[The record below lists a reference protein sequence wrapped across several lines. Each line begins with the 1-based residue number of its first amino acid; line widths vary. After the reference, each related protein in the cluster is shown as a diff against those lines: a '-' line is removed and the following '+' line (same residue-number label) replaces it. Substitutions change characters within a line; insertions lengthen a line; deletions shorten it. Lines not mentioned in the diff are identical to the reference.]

1 MDAVLKQM
9 SDVYTA
15 TFFGLIIVLAV
26 AEWFVPRRGS
36 AAAEGPRL
44 ASNFGISLLNNVAVR
59 AVFPATAIGWAALC
73 AQRGWGLFAHTAWP
87 APVEFLTTIL
97 ALDLLLYGRHYLL
110 HRVPILWRLHRTH
123 HSDRDYDFTTGIRFH
138 PLEEFFT
145 TTLELGLILALGAPA
160 AAVFLSR
167 LLSMTVS
174 LVEHANLRI
183 PSSLDRIVRT
193 VLVTPDMHRI
203 HHSQAPGDNRSN
215 LSTAFSWW
223 DRVFGTYREHPA
235 AGEAAIEFG
244 LREFPEG
251 KHSTL
256 PWMLAQPFLANPADA
271 AAHNESTEPAALR
284 M

>member
-1 MDAVLKQM
+1 
-9 SDVYTA
+9 
-15 TFFGLIIVLAV
+15 
-26 AEWFVPRRGS
+26 EFV
-36 AAAEGPRL
+36 
-44 ASNFGISLLNNVAVR
+44 
-59 AVFPATAIGWAALC
+59 
-73 AQRGWGLFAHTAWP
+73 
-87 APVEFLTTIL
+87 TTIL
-97 ALDLLLYGRHYLL
+97 ALDLLLYLRHYLL

-123 HSDRDYDFTTGIRFH
+123 HSDREYDFTTGIRFH
-138 PLEEFFT
+138 PLEELFT
-145 TTLELGLILALGAPA
+145 TTLELGVILALGSPP

-167 LLSMTVS
+167 LLSMTLR

-183 PSSLDRIVRT
+183 PSWLDWIVRT

-215 LSTAFSWW
+215 LSTVFSWW

-256 PWMLAQPFLANPADA
+256 PWMLVQPFLAEPADA
-271 AAHNESTEPAALR
+271 AAHNESPEPAALPLQQQTR
-284 M
+284 TEP

>member
-9 SDVYTA
+9 SDAYTT
-15 TFFGLIIVLAV
+15 TFFGLIIVLV
-26 AEWFVPRRGS
+26 IAEWLVPRRASTG
-36 AAAEGPRL
+36 AEGSRV
-44 ASNFGISLLNNVAVR
+44 ASNVGISIVNSLAIR
-59 AVFPATAIGWAALC
+59 AVFPLAGMAWAALC

-87 APVEFLTTIL
+87 APVELIATIV
-97 ALDLLLYGRHYLL
+97 ALDLLLYMRHYLL

-123 HSDRDYDFTTGIRFH
+123 HSDREYDVTTGIRFH
-138 PLEEFFT
+138 PLEEIFT
-145 TTLELGLILALGAPA
+145 TTLEFGLILGLGAPP

-167 LLSMTVS
+167 LLSMIVT

-215 LSTAFSWW
+215 LSTVFSWW
-223 DRVFGTYREHPA
+223 DRMFGTYREQPA

-256 PWMLAQPFLANPADA
+256 PWMLAQPFLPEPEDA
-271 AAHNESTEPAALR
+271 VLENETTEPAALR
-284 M
+284 L